1 MTTPAGTGSEQNAAV
16 PGEDTFTNFAK
27 AIAQA
32 PATTR
37 EKLAIQL
44 KKAGLYKGKV
54 SSKFDNKF
62 YNALLAAEQKRATL
76 APFIDVADRYDFI
89 EELALEGT
97 EVSGDDRPQ
106 SVTSRTVSEAK
117 SLFDE
122 IDAVT
127 RSDLGRELSAK
138 AKKQLA
144 NKFIALQKKGALD
157 VTTVYNQDGSFRQT
171 TGGGIEPAQFFI
183 EEIAKTDEAKANK
196 ALKGYDILMGMLGGL
211 R

>member
-27 AIAQA
+27 AIAQST
-32 PATTR
+32 PTIR

-44 KKAGLYKGKV
+44 KKAGLYKGTV

-76 APFIDVADRYDFI
+76 APFVDVADRFAFI
-89 EELALEGT
+89 NELSQEGDT
-97 EVSGDDRPQ
+97 EGDGRPQ

-117 SLFDE
+117 DLFDE

-157 VTTVYNQDGSFRQT
+157 VTTSYSEDGSFRQT
-171 TGGGIEPAQFFI
+171 TGGGVEPTQFFI
-183 EEIAKTDEAKANK
+183 EEISGTDEAKANK
-196 ALKGYDILMGMLGGL
+196 TLKGYDILMGMLGGL

>member
-1 MTTPAGTGSEQNAAV
+1 MTTPSGTGSEQNAAV

-27 AIAQA
+27 AIAQST
-32 PATTR
+32 PTIR

-44 KKAGLYKGKV
+44 KKAGLYKGTV

-76 APFIDVADRYDFI
+76 APFVDVADRFAFI
-89 EELALEGT
+89 NELSQEGDT
-97 EVSGDDRPQ
+97 EGDGRPQ

-117 SLFDE
+117 DLFDE

-138 AKKQLA
+138 
-144 NKFIALQKKGALD
+144 KKGALD
-157 VTTVYNQDGSFRQT
+157 VTTSYSEDGSFRQT
-171 TGGGIEPAQFFI
+171 TGGGVEPTQFFI
-183 EEIAKTDEAKANK
+183 EEISGTDEAKANK

>member
-1 MTTPAGTGSEQNAAV
+1 MTTPAGTGEEQNAAV

-32 PATTR
+32 TPTIR
-37 EKLAIQL
+37 EKLALQL
-44 KKAGLYKGKV
+44 KKAGLYKGTV

-76 APFIDVADRYDFI
+76 APFVDVADRFAFI
-89 EELALEGT
+89 DELATEG
-97 EVSGDDRPQ
+97 GDGGDGPK
-106 SVTSRTVSEAK
+106 SVTSRKISEPTD
-117 SLFDE
+117 LFDE

-127 RSDLGRELSAK
+127 KEYYGRELPAA
-138 AKKQLA
+138 AKKRLA
-144 NKFIALQKKGALD
+144 KKYIALQKKGELD
-157 VTTVYNQDGSFRQT
+157 VTTSYNAGGTFSQV
-171 TGGGIEPAQFFI
+171 TGGGMAPTQFFI
-183 EEIAKTDEAKANK
+183 EEISNTDEAKANK

>member
-27 AIAQA
+27 AIAQST
-32 PATTR
+32 PTIR

-44 KKAGLYKGKV
+44 KKAGLYKGTV

-76 APFIDVADRYDFI
+76 APFVDVADRFAFI
-89 EELALEGT
+89 DELSQEGD
-97 EVSGDDRPQ
+97 GRPQ

-127 RSDLGRELSAK
+127 REFYGRELPEG
-138 AKKQLA
+138 AKKRLA
-144 NKFIALQKKGALD
+144 KKYIAMQKKGALD
-157 VTTVYNQDGSFRQT
+157 VTTSYSEDGSFRQT
-171 TGGGIEPAQFFI
+171 TGGGVEPTQFFI
-183 EEIAKTDEAKANK
+183 EEISGTDEAKANK